1 MEIVLPTAWESITV
15 DQFQRIDAVHKVK
28 DAADIMLE
36 AEIISVLANVPVEE
50 VMKISLTDLKVINQS
65 LAFMETLPSTELQ
78 EKIKHRGEVYW
89 FNNDLTKLLISQ
101 YIDVSVY
108 TKSQG
113 DIVANL
119 HILLSIFL
127 RPKGDE
133 YSYDTMIARA
143 EVFKHLPVSVAYPMV
158 VFFCNVFNNFVSA
171 TKDYL
176 EIEAQNQ
183 IEELKLMLKNE
194 GIAIPSDGNGTSF
207 SKN

>member
-1 MEIVLPTAWESITV
+1 MNITLPTSWESITV
-15 DQFQRIDAVHKVK
+15 EQFQKIDACHKVK

-36 AEIISVLANVPVEE
+36 AEIISVLSNVPVEE
-50 VMKISLTDLKVINQS
+50 IMRISLTDLKKINEQ
-65 LAFMETLPSTELQ
+65 LTFMESLPSTELHD
-78 EKIKHRGEVYW
+78 KIKHEGKEYW

-113 DIVANL
+113 DIISNL

-127 RPKGDE
+127 RPKKDE
-133 YSYDTMIARA
+133 YNYDSMIARA
-143 EVFKHLPVSVAYPMV
+143 ELFKHLPVSVAYPMV
-158 VFFCNVFNNFVSA
+158 VFFCNVFSNFVAS

-176 EIEAQNQ
+176 ESEATKE
-183 IEELKLMLKNE
+183 ISELKEILRNE